1 MLGKEVIMRELTVL
15 DLEASEPNEIFDVM
29 GPKFEELGYVTDGY
43 VPSIKER
50 ESKYPTALPTE
61 PYPIAI
67 PHTEGSVIVKP
78 FIAPVRLKNVISW
91 GDMSDPDNKL
101 DVKLAFMLG
110 FNEPGAHIELL
121 QILMHNFQ
129 RKDWV
134 DKLYEAASEDE
145 FYATV
150 MDMEWWHD

>member
-1 MLGKEVIMRELTVL
+1 MLGKEVIMRELTVMDL
-15 DLEASEPNEIFDVM
+15 DAAEPSQIFEIM
-29 GPKFEELGYVTDGY
+29 GKRFEELGYVNETY
-43 VPSIKER
+43 VESIKAR
-50 ESKYPTALPTE
+50 EAKYPTALPVE

-67 PHTEGSVIVKP
+67 PHTEAEAIVRP
-78 FIAPVRLKNVISW
+78 FIAPVRLKNTIAW

-110 FNEPGAHIELL
+110 FYEPGAHIELL

-129 RKDWV
+129 RPEWV
-134 DKLYEAASEDE
+134 ERLYAATDEDE
-145 FYATV
+145 FYDAV